1 MSQGLDDEKQTLK
14 TIDGDMRTLDLFFF
28 FLYFLS
34 CVILFK
40 ILLMHFILFLA
51 ALDFCCHEGFLWLRS
66 EGFSLWWLLL
76 L

>member
-1 MSQGLDDEKQTLK
+1 MSQVLDDEKQTLK
-14 TIDGDMRTLDLFFF
+14 TIGGDMRTLDLFF

-51 ALDFCCHEGFLWLRS
+51 ALDFCCREGFLWLWC

-76 L
+76 M